1 MSSDAP
7 CFLILQS
14 NQFSWLDNI
23 RIDNSWK
30 ILYQLCLIFI
40 SLLLSLFP
48 YLPSSCPLSPLSPSN
63 ISILFPLF
71 YKASL
76 HHNQIPRLINSRDET
91 QLWVQR
97 HHIKIG
103 INHQIDNSLLLDLG
117 LFYCQNYDH
126 YKKNYSG
133 SFWHMPYV
141 FNSILKRWNANGS
154 KPNSYLFFQFC
165 HIL

>member
-1 MSSDAP
+1 MLYVFWSCKATNSPGWTISELTTVGKFCTNFVLSS
-7 CFLILQS
+7 S
-14 NQFSWLDNI
+14 FS
-23 RIDNSWK
+23 S
-30 ILYQLCLIFI
+30 
-40 SLLLSLFP
+40 SLFP
-48 YLPSSCPLSPLSPSN
+48 YLPSSLSPLSPLSF
-63 ISILFPLF
+63 LFPLF
-71 YKASL
+71 YKSSL
-76 HHNQIPRLINSRDET
+76 HHNQIPRLIHSGDEI
-91 QLWVQR
+91 QLRVQR

>member
-23 RIDNSWK
+23 RIGNSWK
-30 ILYQLCLIFI
+30 SLYQLFIIFI
-40 SLLLSLFP
+40 SLFLSLFP
-48 YLPSSCPLSPLSPSN
+48 YLPSSLSPLTPLPPSN

-71 YKASL
+71 YKSSL
-76 HHNQIPRLINSRDET
+76 YHNQIPRLINSRDET
-91 QLWVQR
+91 QLGVQR

-133 SFWHMPYV
+133 SF
-141 FNSILKRWNANGS
+141 
-154 KPNSYLFFQFC
+154 
-165 HIL
+165 